1 MARVAQCL
9 QVLAVV
15 VFTDAPWFY
24 VVYLIA
30 AIGSESLPTTSCH
43 TWQARQACAAHALLK
58 RNVYPPFLRSYTLE
72 TLFAFVIFRY

>member
-43 TWQARQACAAHALLK
+43 TWQARQACAAHALLIFPISVK
-58 RNVYPPFLRSYTLE
+58 RGMWHQQQFE
-72 TLFAFVIFRY
+72 AG